1 MFTHNINFT
10 LRLIFAIIKTMKI
23 TLKENK
29 IKNDI
34 EVIIE
39 YPEMSET
46 VNRIEH
52 AVKSVDNAVRCLD
65 DDGNICFVRVSD
77 IFYIES
83 VENRYLFIRKI
94 KSIAPNYNYIN
105 MRKNYIPLV
114 LNKSA
119 KRAF

>member
-1 MFTHNINFT
+1 
-10 LRLIFAIIKTMKI
+10 MKI

-52 AVKSVDNAVRCLD
+52 AVKSVDNPVRCFD
-65 DDGNICFVRVSD
+65 DDENICFVRIVD

-83 VENRYLFIRKI
+83 VEKRIFIYTKDTV
-94 KSIAPNYNYIN
+94 Y
-105 MRKNYIPLV
+105 
-114 LNKSA
+114 
-119 KRAF
+119 RA